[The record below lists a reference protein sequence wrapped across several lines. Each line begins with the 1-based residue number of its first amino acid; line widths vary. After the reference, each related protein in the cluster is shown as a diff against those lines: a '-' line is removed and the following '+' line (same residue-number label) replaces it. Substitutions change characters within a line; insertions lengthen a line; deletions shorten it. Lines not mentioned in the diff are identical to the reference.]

1 MRILANA
8 YRIYILIFYDLQ
20 RFADDKS
27 CKLEGTFRL
36 TIAYCLVDRLERG
49 SAMYCNYCGKV
60 IQDDAAVC
68 AYCGVRVGASV
79 ARKRLVR
86 PRQGRKIA
94 GVCLGFAEYF
104 DVDVTV
110 VRLVWLI
117 ASFMTGIG
125 LISYPIAWIIM
136 PEEPLLLTAAVG
148 VQRVTNP

>member
-1 MRILANA
+1 MWTGAQGAYPRGLAAGPDQQNFSA
-8 YRIYILIFYDLQ
+8 
-20 RFADDKS
+20 
-27 CKLEGTFRL
+27 
-36 TIAYCLVDRLERG
+36 TIAYILEEEVEREG
-49 SAMYCNYCGKV
+49 LTMYCNYCGKV

-68 AYCGVRVGASV
+68 AYCGVRVSASV

-104 DVDVTV
+104 DIDVTV

-125 LISYPIAWIIM
+125 LLSYPIAWIVI
-136 PEEPLLLTAAVG
+136 PEEPLLLAAPVTA
-148 VQRVTNP
+148 QRATNP